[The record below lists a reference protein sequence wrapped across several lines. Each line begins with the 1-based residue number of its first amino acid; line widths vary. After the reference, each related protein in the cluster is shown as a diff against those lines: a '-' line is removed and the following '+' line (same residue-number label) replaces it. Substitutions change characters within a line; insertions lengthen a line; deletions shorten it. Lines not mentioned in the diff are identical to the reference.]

1 MRYNLSEE
9 EGNKIVTAV
18 KTVIRIWIDLT
29 GGKPSF
35 GGKK

>member
-1 MRYNLSEE
+1 MGNNLSEG
-9 EGNKIVTAV
+9 EGNIIVTVV

>member
-1 MRYNLSEE
+1 MFKLSED
-9 EGNKIVTAV
+9 EGNKIVTGV
-18 KTVIRIWIDLT
+18 KTLVRIWIDLT